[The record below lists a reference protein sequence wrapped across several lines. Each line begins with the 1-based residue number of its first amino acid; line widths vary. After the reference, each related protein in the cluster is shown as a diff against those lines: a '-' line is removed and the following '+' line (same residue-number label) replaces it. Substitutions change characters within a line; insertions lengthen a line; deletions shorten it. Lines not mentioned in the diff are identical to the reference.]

1 MCIAATSARRL
12 RNRRNASLRERM
24 LNITRRARLVNPRDP
39 LVAVR
44 RHDIVLSR
52 NPLIRYDP
60 QCQPCGREGTP
71 ATVQPRKRV
80 VTFHATLIL
89 EKNLM
94 TNILKVGIAAAVLA
108 LGAGCTDLKPLQAEV
123 DSLKSQVSKLSG
135 DVDGVKSA
143 ADGASRAA
151 AAAQQAATSAQNSA
165 NQALSA
171 AQAAQQCCDANSAK
185 MDRMFEKSMSK

>member
-1 MCIAATSARRL
+1 MHNRRCNATHAAATTDARTPEII
-12 RNRRNASLRERM
+12 RNRLSPAGDS
-24 LNITRRARLVNPRDP
+24 IA
-39 LVAVR
+39 
-44 RHDIVLSR
+44 VLS
-52 NPLIRYDP
+52 PHPQISYDP
-60 QCQPCGREGTP
+60 QCQPRGREGTP
-71 ATVQPRKRV
+71 ATVQPRKAGCYV
-80 VTFHATLIL
+80 PCNIFL
-89 EKNLM
+89 ENNLM
-94 TNILKVGIAAAVLA
+94 TNILKVGVAAAVLA
-108 LGAGCTDLKPLQAEV
+108 LGAGCQDLKPMQADI